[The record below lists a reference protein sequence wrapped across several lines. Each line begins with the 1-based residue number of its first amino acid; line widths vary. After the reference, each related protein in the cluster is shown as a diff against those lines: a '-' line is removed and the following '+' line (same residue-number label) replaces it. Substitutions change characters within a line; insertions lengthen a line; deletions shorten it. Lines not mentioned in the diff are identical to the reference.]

1 MFYLVY
7 FRQAKIFPIFRNVQ
21 NYLLTPTAKFIHKVM
36 IENIKQSFS
45 TGKTLMVG
53 TRRKFKLEKENDNT
67 YAIRHTEAGN
77 LDVGKTYEI
86 QVSGKDDAGN
96 VQKSLVILRVCRLVF

>member
-1 MFYLVY
+1 MDAYDRDDCSRGHCGPFEME
-7 FRQAKIFPIFRNVQ
+7 I
-21 NYLLTPTAKFIHKVM
+21 
-36 IENIKQSFS
+36 
-45 TGKTLMVG
+45 VG
-53 TRRKFKLEKENDNT
+53 QYSGKFKLEKENDNT

-96 VQKSLVILRVCRLVF
+96 VQKSLVILRVCRLVFEIMHFY